1 MAQRT
6 SIQLID
12 DLDDQP
18 IEDGAGETVAFTY
31 RGTSYEI
38 DLSDDHVAEF
48 DGALERFVSAARRT
62 GGSSAARRSSSGS
75 SAPRPR
81 AAADTDPKAVR
92 AWALAHGVPVNPRGR
107 LKAEVVEQYKAAGN

>member
-18 IEDGAGETVAFTY
+18 IEEGAGDTVAFTY

-38 DLSDDHVAEF
+38 DLSEAHVAEF
-48 DGALERFVSAARRT
+48 DAAMERFVSAARRT
-62 GGSSAARRSSSGS
+62 GGGSAARRTSNA
-75 SAPRPR
+75 APRPR

-92 AWALAHGVPVNPRGR
+92 AWALANGVPVNPRGR
-107 LKAEVVEQYKAAGN
+107 LKAEVVEQYKAAGH

>member
-12 DLDDQP
+12 DLDEQP
-18 IEDGAGETVAFTY
+18 IEDGAGDTVAFTY

-38 DLSDDHVAEF
+38 DLSDEHVAEF
-48 DGALERFVSAARRT
+48 DAALERFVSAARRT
-62 GGSSAARRSSSGS
+62 GGGSTARRSTGG

-81 AAADTDPKAVR
+81 SAADTDPKAVR

-107 LKAEVVEQYKAAGN
+107 LKAQVVEQYKAAGN

>member
-12 DLDDQP
+12 DLDDSP
-18 IEDGAGETVAFTY
+18 IEDGSGDTVAFTY

-38 DLSDDHVAEF
+38 DLSDEHVAEF
-48 DGALERFVSAARRT
+48 DAALERFVSAARRT
-62 GGSSAARRSSSGS
+62 GGASTARRSSGG
-75 SAPRPR
+75 APKPR

-92 AWALAHGVPVNPRGR
+92 AWALANGVEVNPRGR
-107 LKAEVVEQYKAAGN
+107 LKAQVVEQYKAANH

>member
-18 IEDGAGETVAFTY
+18 IEDGAGDTIAFTY

-38 DLSDDHVAEF
+38 DLSQEHVEEF
-48 DGALERFVSAARRT
+48 DSAMERFVSAARRT
-62 GGSSAARRSSSGS
+62 GGSSPARR
-75 SAPRPR
+75 ANATPRPR

-92 AWALAHGVPVNPRGR
+92 AWALANGVEVNPRGR
-107 LKAEVVEQYKAAGN
+107 LKAQVVEQYKAAGN